1 MVFGCSHLYLQVLR
15 LMHRLDNTTKQ
26 VATSSNSVNILTWAN
41 YTLTSR
47 SGNQCSKFENC
58 LRPRGRIRAASPAR
72 GRTGVNIVNWTVPSA
87 CRESGRIAT
96 TLLDVLP

>member
-1 MVFGCSHLYLQVLR
+1 MVFGCSHLYLQLLR
-15 LMHRLDNTTKQ
+15 LIHRLASTTEQ
-26 VATSSNSVNILTWAN
+26 VVMSSNSVNILTWAN

-72 GRTGVNIVNWTVPSA
+72 GRTGVNVVNWTVPSA
-87 CRESGRIAT
+87 CREGGDIAT
-96 TLLDVLP
+96 ALLDILS